1 MSPIGVSARRGAPG
15 DTDADTRIV
24 GLFEGD
30 SPDDPALKELVDSG
44 EAKSGFKKL
53 AVTHVDGKRVV
64 AVGLGKRD
72 ELDGEKARGAA
83 AVAAGRASE
92 LGARSLSWA
101 APAPDFARP
110 IVEGTLLKLY
120 KFDRF
125 KSKKDDDSDSN
136 DGVTSLEVSSPD
148 SDLDEAVAESR
159 VRAEATN
166 RARELQNLP
175 SNVATPEFLAG
186 RAREIADAHDSLEF
200 ESFGRDAIESMGMGA
215 FASVAQGTYAEPQLI
230 VLRYS
235 GPGAN
240 GPHLG
245 LVGQAVTFA
254 TGGIPIK
261 PAGKMHEMKFD
272 MSGGAAVLEAMGAIA
287 ALEIPVRVTAVV
299 PSTEN
304 MPSGHSMKPG
314 DIVTASN
321 GKTIEINNTDAEGR
335 LILADA
341 LTFAVAEG
349 AERLVDL
356 ATLTGAI
363 VVALGSTYAGLFSN
377 DDDWCREVEAAC
389 ESTGELGWRMPLHP
403 EFFEL
408 TKGQYADLTN
418 ASDQRKA
425 SSCYA
430 AEFLRQFVADRPG
443 VHGAIAGTAWGQG
456 RAYNGNGA
464 SGFGVRMLIELA
476 QRAADAARG
485 G

>member
-101 APAPDFARP
+101 APAPDFAGP

-125 KSKKDDDSDSN
+125 KSKKDDDSDSDN
-136 DGVTSLEVSSPD
+136 GVTSLEVSSPD
-148 SDLDEAVAESR
+148 TDLGDTVTESR

-166 RARELQNLP
+166 RTRELQNLP

-186 RAREIADAHDSLEF
+186 RAREIADAHDTLEF
-200 ESFGRDAIESMGMGA
+200 ESFSRDAIVSMGMGA

-235 GPGAN
+235 GAGAK

-245 LVGQAVTFA
+245 LVGKAVTFD
-254 TGGIPIK
+254 TGGISIK

-287 ALEIPVRVTAVV
+287 ELGVPAQVTAVV
-299 PSTEN
+299 PATEN
-304 MPSGHSMKPG
+304 MPSGRSVKPG
-314 DIVTASN
+314 DIVTAMN
-321 GKTIEINNTDAEGR
+321 GKTIEVNNTDAEGR

-341 LTFAVAEG
+341 LCYAVDQG
-349 AERLVDL
+349 AERLVDI

-363 VVALGSTYAGLFSN
+363 VIALGSTYCGLFSN
-377 DDDWCREVEAAC
+377 DDDWFGQVDAAC
-389 ESTGELGWRMPLHP
+389 SATGELGWRMPLHP
-403 EFFEL
+403 EYVEL
-408 TKGQYADLTN
+408 TKGTYADLQN
-418 ASDQRKA
+418 SSEQRKA
-425 SSCYA
+425 SSAYA
-430 AEFLRQFVADRPG
+430 AEFLRQFVDDRPW
-443 VHGAIAGTAWGQG
+443 VHMDIAGTAWATG
-456 RAYNGNGA
+456 RAYAGNGA
-464 SGFGVRMLIELA
+464 TGFGTRTFIELA
-476 QRAADAARG
+476 ESIAR
-485 G
+485 